1 MNVLIDIGDFD
12 PKVGASNDM
21 LDLAHYSQN
30 NDTNF
35 FVTGN
40 IDKAHYPIFKAK
52 GLKIIS
58 GRNIPF
64 SRSALPIYFFSMLY
78 WLFQLKRYQIDVIH
92 INYISWGPSLAF
104 ASRLFNLPIVA
115 RAGGEYSIENKS
127 VKWVSQYVANC
138 HEQASH
144 QLESPLKSKVNV
156 VGDLVDIDRIA
167 RDRVKHSDVF
177 SATEKQI
184 NILYVG
190 QISERKGLHILVK
203 AFQEMSNDVHLYLVG
218 GDWKVPGFPQEI
230 KSMLDKL
237 ECKNRVHLINH
248 RTDAVS
254 LINQSDIFILPS
266 LSEARPR
273 VILEAM
279 SLGKCIIS
287 TKVGGIP
294 DMISHRETGLL
305 AEGNDVA
312 SLAEQMLLATD
323 DSSLRETLGKNAAQ
337 YAETNLSPVKTATS
351 YRKVYQN
358 AINEMTS
365 HAKK

>member
-1 MNVLIDIGDFD
+1 MNILIDIGDFD

-21 LDLAHYSQN
+21 LDLAHYSQH
-30 NDTNF
+30 DEMEF

-40 IDKAHYPIFKAK
+40 IDKVHYPIFKAK

-58 GRNIPF
+58 GSSIPF
-64 SRSALPIYFFSMLY
+64 SRLALPIYFFSTLY
-78 WLFQLKRYQIDVIH
+78 WLFQLKRFQIDVTH

-104 ASRLFNLPIVA
+104 ASKLLKLPIVA
-115 RAGGEYSIENKS
+115 RAGGEYTLKNKS

-138 HEQASH
+138 HEQASN
-144 QLESPLKSKVNV
+144 QLQSPLKPRVNV

-167 RDRVKHSDVF
+167 RDRIKRSDAFLDTNKV
-177 SATEKQI
+177 I
-184 NILYVG
+184 NVVYVG
-190 QISERKGLHILVK
+190 QISERKGLHILVE
-203 AFQEMSNDVHLYLVG
+203 AFQSLSNNIHLYLVG
-218 GDWKVPGFPQEI
+218 GDWQATGFPQKI
-230 KSMLDKL
+230 KSMLDNL
-237 ECKNRVHLINH
+237 ECKSRVHLINH

-254 LINQSDIFILPS
+254 IINQSDIFILPS

-294 DMISHRETGLL
+294 DMISHNETGLL
-305 AEGNDVA
+305 AEGNNVA
-312 SLAEQMLLATD
+312 DLSKQLQLATSD
-323 DSSLRETLGKNAAQ
+323 DVLRKAMGDNAAVF
-337 YAETNLSPVKTATS
+337 AEANLSPVKTAIN
-351 YRKVYQN
+351 YRKVYQK
-358 AINEMTS
+358 AINEMTN